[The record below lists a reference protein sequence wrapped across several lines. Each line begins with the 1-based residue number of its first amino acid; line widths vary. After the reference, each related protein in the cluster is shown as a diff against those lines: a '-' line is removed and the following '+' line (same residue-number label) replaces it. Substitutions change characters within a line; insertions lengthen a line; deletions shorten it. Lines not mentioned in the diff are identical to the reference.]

1 MPLFPLRR
9 VATSGREEKRFFLL
23 PFQPLPVVK
32 FLFQLF
38 MRFSSLHSS
47 SLGAALRRAV
57 AVSFVLLLRPLT
69 FLRESRKNGSWWG
82 DVAGATKEEEEN
94 EPLTSPLLP
103 PSSLSAHRP
112 LPFPLSVG
120 RSQAHPRRAIISGN
134 GLGWAERGGKEE
146 GVLGCGREV
155 SARTVV
161 MVEEGPLC
169 RTIPTLSLGGETLS
183 PSFFCFVLGLFSS
196 LFRCLA
202 RAALLFSLCV
212 CVCVC
217 WVGRVL
223 KYAG

>member
-1 MPLFPLRR
+1 
-9 VATSGREEKRFFLL
+9 
-23 PFQPLPVVK
+23 
-32 FLFQLF
+32 
-38 MRFSSLHSS
+38 MRFPPFLSS
-47 SLGAALRRAV
+47 SLGTALRRAV